1 MGKGAVFIVCC
12 SFVIIGVFIVM
23 CYLMSKVNPPPL
35 VRDPLPPP
43 PKNVGRSYLYDS
55 LFDNPTKEY
64 GKYRLWKSE
73 EGSLA
78 DIATFSTAQILF
90 DQEYNTLW
98 TFPTVRIIN
107 PAPPGTVINR
117 TTPLPILK
125 VLNKTEEVDRE
136 TTTAGVNGT
145 LILIPV
151 KRSVKEFKKIKG
163 EINSVILRIIDDSG
177 QFNIEIKIGSNGSY
191 WKGDEKNRVKKKPT
205 LSMYLK
211 TKNDDI
217 YEEADLAKGDG
228 NELNSDSVDLSMHD
242 KYDKTFGNKTKYL
255 KDLNQMDKN
264 GTATDISINGTFNY
278 NDTSKYNS
286 TYIDDGSNV
295 TAYTLDYNSTV
306 EDVPHDENSIDM
318 NATETLQRH
327 TTNTIK
333 DYYDIPIPENY
344 TTLAPHVTND
354 NVDLKDVIDVD
365 DSLSSNDTYNATINR
380 TMQLEDN
387 ATSNIVQYTNNTL
400 KKPALYANNNP
411 YTFFFENATKFPSP
425 AYSKTFEF
433 IDNALSKVIK
443 KGNATKKYKGD
454 IYGFTITEATKHNMD
469 IDNLIPMENVNPNVD
484 NTVTITEIP
493 VTKKSLITPFELS
506 THAKT
511 TILFKVNI
519 KNNNSLQIKRTIQKD
534 NDTMLKINKSG
545 KYKNLPIV
553 LLKSKEFALDSGS
566 DQGSAVKDT
575 R

>member
-1 MGKGAVFIVCC
+1 M
-12 SFVIIGVFIVM
+12 
-23 CYLMSKVNPPPL
+23 
-35 VRDPLPPP
+35 
-43 PKNVGRSYLYDS
+43 
-55 LFDNPTKEY
+55 
-64 GKYRLWKSE
+64 
-73 EGSLA
+73 
-78 DIATFSTAQILF
+78 
-90 DQEYNTLW
+90 
-98 TFPTVRIIN
+98 
-107 PAPPGTVINR
+107 
-117 TTPLPILK
+117 
-125 VLNKTEEVDRE
+125 LNKTEEVDRE

-191 WKGDEKNRVKKKPT
+191 WKGDEKNRVKKKPS

-217 YEEADLAKGDG
+217 YEETDLAKGD
-228 NELNSDSVDLSMHD
+228 ELNADSVDLSTHD
-242 KYDKTFGNKTKYL
+242 KYDKTIGNKTKYM

-264 GTATDISINGTFNY
+264 GTATGNKIQRKKESNDYRDLSINDTFTYNIRNY

-286 TYIDDGSNV
+286 TYIDNGSNV

-306 EDVPHDENSIDM
+306 EDDVAHDENSIEM

-327 TTNTIK
+327 NTNTMK

-344 TTLAPHVTND
+344 TTLAPHITND
-354 NVDLKDVIDVD
+354 NVDSKDVIDVN
-365 DSLSSNDTYNATINR
+365 DSLSSNDTSNATINR

-411 YTFFFENATKFPSP
+411 YIFFFENATKLPSSSST
-425 AYSKTFEF
+425 YSKTFEF

-469 IDNLIPMENVNPNVD
+469 IDNLIPMEKVNPNVD
-484 NTVTITEIP
+484 NTVTRTEKP
-493 VTKKSLITPFELS
+493 VTKKSLIAPFELS

-519 KNNNSLQIKRTIQKD
+519 KNNNSMQIKRTIQKD

-553 LLKSKEFALDSGS
+553 LLKSKEFALDGGS
-566 DQGSAVKDT
+566 DQGSAVEDT